1 MIDSAPAGD
10 TLETRAFGAFGWSL
24 VNVLVGR
31 LGTMAIGVALA
42 RLLGPHE
49 FGTYAIAYVALVF
62 VLSFSELGVSLA
74 IVRWPGDPKEITATV
89 NTISLA
95 ASVALAGAAWVL
107 APTFTRAMGGPD
119 ATPVVQLLTLNIII
133 SGLVQTPAALLQREF
148 RQKART
154 LCDQVN
160 VWVGAVT
167 SLALAASGTGAMS
180 LAAGRLAGAATSA
193 VLLLALSPLPYRLGL
208 RRDTARALLSFG
220 VPLAGASL
228 LFFLVGYL
236 DQVLTGQ
243 QLGARQLGFYV
254 LAVNVAGWPLAVLSL
269 PLRSVTPALFARLR
283 SEPDRLHSGLAT
295 ITSLIAR
302 VAVPGCVGLALVA
315 GPLVDLVFGARWHA
329 AAGPLAWLAI
339 LAVVRILHELA
350 YDFLAVLGQTR
361 GLLAIQGLWLVALLP
376 AVVIGARTG
385 GTAGVALGQVLV
397 ATVVVLPAYGAQ
409 LRRHGVSLRTLGRSL
424 ATPVAAGTALAVA
437 LWLLAARVQSGALT
451 LLMSGLLTAAV
462 VGGLLFPMR
471 QQLVSL
477 RRGTTGHETLGGAS

>member
-1 MIDSAPAGD
+1 MIDSAPAGE
-10 TLETRAFGAFGWSL
+10 TLVTKAFGAFGWSL

-74 IVRWPGDPKEITATV
+74 IVRWPGDPKEIVATV

-95 ASVALAGAAWVL
+95 ASLALAGAAWVL
-107 APTFTRAMGGPD
+107 APTFTQAMGGPE
-119 ATPVVQLLTLNIII
+119 ATPVVRLLTLNIVI
-133 SGLVQTPAALLQREF
+133 SGVVQTPAALLQREF
-148 RQKART
+148 RQKTRT

-167 SLALAASGTGAMS
+167 SLGLAANGVGAIS
-180 LAAGRLAGAATSA
+180 LGAGRLAGAATSA
-193 VLLLALSPLPYRLGL
+193 ILLLAFSPLPYRLGL
-208 RRDTARALLSFG
+208 RRDKARALLSFG

-228 LFFLVGYL
+228 LFFLVGYV

-243 QLGARQLGFYV
+243 QLGARELGFYV

-269 PLRSVTPALFARLR
+269 PLRSVTPAFFARLR
-283 SEPDRLHSGLAT
+283 SDPARLDSGLAT
-295 ITSLIAR
+295 ITALIGR
-302 VAVPGCVGLALVA
+302 VAIPGCVGLALVA
-315 GPLVDLVFGARWHA
+315 PSLVDLVFGSRWHA
-329 AAGPLAWLAI
+329 AAAPLAWLAI
-339 LAVVRILHELA
+339 LAFVRILHELA

-385 GTAGVALGQVLV
+385 GTAGVALGQVVV
-397 ATVVVLPAYGAQ
+397 ATFVVLPVYVAQ
-409 LRRHGVSLRTLGRSL
+409 LRRNGVSVRALGRAL
-424 ATPVAAGTALAVA
+424 ATPLASGAALAAG
-437 LWLLAARVQSGALT
+437 LWLLAGQVGEGPVT
-451 LLMSGLLTAAV
+451 LVLSGLLTATVIGA
-462 VGGLLFPMR
+462 LLLPLR
-471 QQLVSL
+471 RKLVSL
-477 RRGTTGHETLGGAS
+477 RRGSAGLETVGGAP